1 MPRCPWAWRGR
12 DTARERNA
20 DRRRDADRGRDT
32 ARERNADRK
41 RDFVFMMEAKLNLA
55 RVRVSCKYTP
65 KFAERE
71 KMSKLHV

>member
-20 DRRRDADRGRDT
+20 DRRRDA

-41 RDFVFMMEAKLNLA
+41 RDTDRGRDFVFMMEAKLNPV

>member
-1 MPRCPWAWRGR
+1 MSRCPWAWRGR

-20 DRRRDADRGRDT
+20 DRRRDADMGRDT
-32 ARERNADRK
+32 ARK
-41 RDFVFMMEAKLNLA
+41 RDFVFMMEAELNPA

>member
-20 DRRRDADRGRDT
+20 DRRRDADR
-32 ARERNADRK
+32 K
-41 RDFVFMMEAKLNLA
+41 RDFVFMMEAKLNHV
-55 RVRVSCKYTP
+55 RVRVSCEYTP

>member
-20 DRRRDADRGRDT
+20 DRRRDA

-41 RDFVFMMEAKLNLA
+41 RDFVFMMEAKLNPV

>member
-20 DRRRDADRGRDT
+20 DRRRDT
-32 ARERNADRK
+32 ARERKADRK
-41 RDFVFMMEAKLNLA
+41 RDFVFMMKAKLNPV
-55 RVRVSCKYTP
+55 RVRVYCKYTP

>member
-20 DRRRDADRGRDT
+20 DRKRDADRG
-32 ARERNADRK
+32 
-41 RDFVFMMEAKLNLA
+41 RDFVFMMEAKLNPV

>member
-20 DRRRDADRGRDT
+20 DRERDT
-32 ARERNADRK
+32 ARERNADRR
-41 RDFVFMMEAKLNLA
+41 RDFVFMMEAKLNPA

>member
-1 MPRCPWAWRGR
+1 MPRCPWAW
-12 DTARERNA
+12 
-20 DRRRDADRGRDT
+20 RGRDT

-41 RDFVFMMEAKLNLA
+41 RDFVFMMEAKLNPV
-55 RVRVSCKYTP
+55 RVRVYCKYTP